1 MSVSISTSV
10 SPPVNAP
17 GSEHGGFIPSL
28 EGMRALAV
36 ILTVLFHLGVEGAG
50 GGYLGIDLFFVIS
63 GFIITRNIL
72 FDRQTGTFSLRR
84 FYVRRVRRLVP
95 ALLVTVLFTLFFGLV
110 WMPPEE
116 LGKAARSA
124 FFAVFSVANFDFWL
138 ESNYFSTEAEFK
150 PLLNTWSLNVE
161 EQFYLLWP
169 ALLVWLGTTSRRVA
183 CTTLLIALS
192 LGAAM
197 AYRNSMA
204 EAVFYLLPFRVYEL
218 MSGALVAILAL
229 RLSGFWGNFAV
240 LVGLIGLLATTAI
253 VTNDYTPALAVP
265 VVCGLSV
272 LLLLGRETKVAVAL
286 LANKPMQWIGARSY
300 SIYLVH
306 WPIFVLYKYA
316 TDFELS
322 MLERISLSTFSVFV
336 AMALYEFVEKPFR
349 MTTKGDTT
357 IQKVAW
363 PAITSL
369 LLLVTVAS
377 ISVWQLKGLPS
388 RLDSSIEE
396 IVASIDHEHALRR
409 HAIRWRQCNLHK
421 NFDIGDYDIEE
432 CASLDPSRLNALV
445 IGDSMAADTYMLL
458 SLTYPDIHFAQVT
471 AGACTALLDTTYL
484 RQEYPACLA
493 LNTLRFEKIAR
504 QDFDLV
510 VLASNWT
517 KERISPLKETVD
529 YLHSLGKRVLVIGP
543 RAIFPGLA
551 PHNLAKQTSA
561 EGLNTRIQETV
572 VRKETLMEAMHSA
585 LPETEI
591 VDIAS
596 IQCTPQC
603 DALEGKRLLYLD
615 PQHFTELGARR
626 IGERFRHIFNL
637 TDYIQAKQVQ

>member
-1 MSVSISTSV
+1 MNVSVSTPA

-36 ILTVLFHLGVEGAG
+36 IITVLFHLGVEGAG

-72 FDRQTGTFSLRR
+72 FDRQTGKFSLRR

-95 ALLVTVLFTLFFGLV
+95 ALLVTILFTLFFGLV

-183 CTTLLIALS
+183 CTTLLIVLS

-240 LVGLIGLLATTAI
+240 LMGFIGLLATTVI

-322 MLERISLSTFSVFV
+322 MLERISLFIFSVLV

-349 MTTKGDTT
+349 MTTKGGYSDTESGMAHDNIIT
-357 IQKVAW
+357 AAGDSSFNLRLAIEG
-363 PAITSL
+363 PAI
-369 LLLVTVAS
+369 A
-377 ISVWQLKGLPS
+377 P
-388 RLDSSIEE
+388 
-396 IVASIDHEHALRR
+396 
-409 HAIRWRQCNLHK
+409 
-421 NFDIGDYDIEE
+421 
-432 CASLDPSRLNALV
+432 
-445 IGDSMAADTYMLL
+445 
-458 SLTYPDIHFAQVT
+458 
-471 AGACTALLDTTYL
+471 
-484 RQEYPACLA
+484 
-493 LNTLRFEKIAR
+493 RFK
-504 QDFDLV
+504 
-510 VLASNWT
+510 
-517 KERISPLKETVD
+517 
-529 YLHSLGKRVLVIGP
+529 H
-543 RAIFPGLA
+543 
-551 PHNLAKQTSA
+551 
-561 EGLNTRIQETV
+561 
-572 VRKETLMEAMHSA
+572 
-585 LPETEI
+585 
-591 VDIAS
+591 
-596 IQCTPQC
+596 
-603 DALEGKRLLYLD
+603 
-615 PQHFTELGARR
+615 
-626 IGERFRHIFNL
+626 
-637 TDYIQAKQVQ
+637 